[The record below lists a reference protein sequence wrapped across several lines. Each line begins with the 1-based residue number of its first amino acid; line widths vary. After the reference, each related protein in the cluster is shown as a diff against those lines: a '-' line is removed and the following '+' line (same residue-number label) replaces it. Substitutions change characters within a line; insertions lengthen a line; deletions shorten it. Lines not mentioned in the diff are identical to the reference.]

1 MWADA
6 DSISVKASHDYHP
19 EVERVE
25 ADAGPAS
32 AGDERRPPDLGWTGR
47 GVVLGVAD
55 WGCDFAHPDLR
66 HADGSTRLLGLW
78 DQRPSPDPAPDPYGY
93 GRAFGPAELN
103 KALAEPDPYA
113 ALQYHPADFDSG
125 LGAHGTH
132 TISIAAGNGR
142 GGGPSGIA
150 PQADCVF
157 VNLGKRPGPDV
168 VPLGSSTELLEALDY
183 MVRIAGDRPLVCN
196 LSLGRQAGEHT
207 GRTLVERAMDH
218 LVSSRLGTAICQ
230 SAGNYYAR
238 RAHGSWQVHAGD
250 RQPFTVEVDPGD
262 RTPNEVDIWYS
273 GRDRL
278 TIGLASPDLG
288 LAATVPLGE
297 SATLEH
303 DGTEIAR
310 AYHRAL
316 DPNNGDNQCSIVC
329 EPYAAAPRWEITLA
343 AEDVV
348 DGRVHA
354 WIERD
359 SGCSTCQSKLP
370 TAEADPRTTTGTIA
384 NGYRTLVVGAADL
397 HGPRPTIARFSSCG
411 PTRDG
416 RQKPDLC
423 AEGHMVLG
431 ARSHPA
437 AGPRDDLYVRMS
449 GTSMAAPAVAGTV
462 ALLYERYGHLPI
474 AETRR
479 ALLASCTPMPE
490 TEDPHRAGAGLL
502 NVEAALRAVT
512 EEPAENEETAV
523 HHEADDVWSETDDS
537 WEVAPS
543 SPAGVRV
550 AVIGAGLS
558 GLMAASR
565 LAEAKF
571 DVTLFEASDRV
582 GGRVWTR
589 ADVVRG
595 KVVEAGAELIG
606 TNHPLWNRL
615 AAGYGLKL
623 REVTREKDYARRR
636 RSVRY
641 RLGDHDLTPVEM
653 KLIRRV
659 LGPVFDRIGEE
670 ARTVDRLRPWTAAR
684 AADWDRQ
691 TVAERLREPDLLG
704 DTARPDKRL
713 ALRYLEFILANDQCA
728 ATADQSYLGLLAA
741 VSAHRVGDDMR
752 GYWEHTEDLR
762 CIGGNQQLATELARR
777 VPRLLLSAPVEA
789 IELSPGKVRV
799 GYRHERASTYQ
810 DFDYVILATP
820 PAVWPAV
827 RSDPA
832 FRPEDYRIAH
842 GPAVKHLST
851 FDSEFWERAKQAPAA
866 LWDRL
871 GSVWDSTDG
880 QDPHRRGPFG
890 LTVYSGGPIIP
901 DPKDYP
907 KLIETLFR
915 GYGANVRHSLLVDWP
930 AMPWCRTGNSV
941 PARGQVMTVSR
952 NLSRPFQGRLFFAGE
967 QASPGFFGYMEG
979 ALDAGLRAASQVAVA
994 AVRTA
999 AVPAHDVHE
1008 AALVRAET
1016 RGVAQRA
1023 APRRR
1028 SPRRRRRATA
1038 PRRRPACRRPSPAR
1052 RAARRIPSSARGAA
1066 GPPWATPRSASTGS
1080 SPAIRPAPPAAR
1092 PRPPRWRTSRRGPSR
1107 RSRPPGSCPWSW
1119 TAGSATAP
1127 IARCACCRPAS
1138 ASTATARSARTRGL
1152 SLKRFDP
1159 RAPAAGTRFRLLLD
1173 TRRDGTLVPAQ
1184 PGWRW
1189 GAVGHGAVVLANND
1203 DDGSTGRPDNE
1214 DAVVDGGNDGAE
1226 LAPLVIEAGSP
1237 APAGTVIE
1245 LEASHPAALRIFGG
1259 PGPGAAEIIGPAT
1272 GARHR
1277 FATAFSNRH
1286 ELRMEAVRYPAAGFS
1301 GEVTLTLRT
1310 TLPLQPPETQTATV
1324 RVAPWIIPNHL
1335 DRAER
1340 VYVVDAGSS
1349 NDRFRT
1355 ELRALVTAA
1364 GCTLVQIP
1372 SGDIWAQDCMEFGFA
1387 GIPGKTLRTVLR
1399 SPRNR
1404 PLRTAVRALLAEDLG
1419 YVEVGT
1425 LVPDSSYDYGGN
1437 LETSPP
1443 VTVGGKRYPFGRIY
1457 YGPGTPGDPMDPV
1470 TRDFL
1475 ASQTVQ
1481 RPFEVDT
1488 SWLTV
1493 GHVDEVI
1500 SFVPARDRKGFRLLL
1515 ASPRRAYA
1523 ILDRLAPA
1531 ERASRMLVGRSLR
1544 TEGGPVPARVGVEFS
1559 VTDFLALTDDFNPE
1573 LKATN
1578 AGLGI
1583 AHTSITLRR
1592 YNDGCQAHIDRMRAI
1607 LTTELGLDGADIV
1620 EIPAV
1625 FMPNPKTPEFTDAL
1639 VPGMVNMLVVN
1650 RHCIVPKPFG
1660 PIVSGVDRFEKD
1672 VRDQLTPLGLTVSFL
1687 DCWEEYHVL
1696 LGEVHCGTNTLR
1708 RRGPAAWWTFEP

>member
-1 MWADA
+1 M
-6 DSISVKASHDYHP
+6 
-19 EVERVE
+19 
-25 ADAGPAS
+25 
-32 AGDERRPPDLGWTGR
+32 
-47 GVVLGVAD
+47 
-55 WGCDFAHPDLR
+55 
-66 HADGSTRLLGLW
+66 
-78 DQRPSPDPAPDPYGY
+78 
-93 GRAFGPAELN
+93 
-103 KALAEPDPYA
+103 
-113 ALQYHPADFDSG
+113 
-125 LGAHGTH
+125 
-132 TISIAAGNGR
+132 
-142 GGGPSGIA
+142 
-150 PQADCVF
+150 
-157 VNLGKRPGPDV
+157 
-168 VPLGSSTELLEALDY
+168 
-183 MVRIAGDRPLVCN
+183 
-196 LSLGRQAGEHT
+196 
-207 GRTLVERAMDH
+207 
-218 LVSSRLGTAICQ
+218 
-230 SAGNYYAR
+230 
-238 RAHGSWQVHAGD
+238 
-250 RQPFTVEVDPGD
+250 
-262 RTPNEVDIWYS
+262 
-273 GRDRL
+273 
-278 TIGLASPDLG
+278 
-288 LAATVPLGE
+288 
-297 SATLEH
+297 
-303 DGTEIAR
+303 
-310 AYHRAL
+310 
-316 DPNNGDNQCSIVC
+316 
-329 EPYAAAPRWEITLA
+329 
-343 AEDVV
+343 
-348 DGRVHA
+348 
-354 WIERD
+354 
-359 SGCSTCQSKLP
+359 
-370 TAEADPRTTTGTIA
+370 
-384 NGYRTLVVGAADL
+384 
-397 HGPRPTIARFSSCG
+397 
-411 PTRDG
+411 
-416 RQKPDLC
+416 
-423 AEGHMVLG
+423 
-431 ARSHPA
+431 
-437 AGPRDDLYVRMS
+437 
-449 GTSMAAPAVAGTV
+449 
-462 ALLYERYGHLPI
+462 
-474 AETRR
+474 
-479 ALLASCTPMPE
+479 
-490 TEDPHRAGAGLL
+490 
-502 NVEAALRAVT
+502 
-512 EEPAENEETAV
+512 
-523 HHEADDVWSETDDS
+523 
-537 WEVAPS
+537 
-543 SPAGVRV
+543 
-550 AVIGAGLS
+550 IGAGLS

-684 AADWDRQ
+684 ASDWDRQ
-691 TVAERLREPDLLG
+691 TVAERLREPDMLG

-1008 AALVRAET
+1008 AAPVAVPEPDVHEAALATETEAGDGAEAALAT
-1016 RGVAQRA
+1016 ETEAGDGAEAAACVPAAEPGTPGRLAASRHPQGEPPARRGLRPGVPQRVPLPPSGRHRRLHGHDRRGGGLRLADPRGAQGRRA
-1023 APRRR
+1023 AAAGRGLPVRRRHRSRGAHAAGLLRPRPRRR
-1028 SPRRRRRATA
+1028 DRQGHVASSQALRPARPGRRHPVPPPARHATGRHPGARAARMALGCGRSRRGRARQQRRRRVDRAAGQRGRGGRRRERRRRAGA
-1038 PRRRPACRRPSPAR
+1038 AGDRGRLAGAGRDGDRARGQPSR
-1052 RAARRIPSSARGAA
+1052 RAADLRR
-1066 GPPWATPRSASTGS
+1066 
-1080 SPAIRPAPPAAR
+1080 
-1092 PRPPRWRTSRRGPSR
+1092 
-1107 RSRPPGSCPWSW
+1107 
-1119 TAGSATAP
+1119 
-1127 IARCACCRPAS
+1127 
-1138 ASTATARSARTRGL
+1138 
-1152 SLKRFDP
+1152 
-1159 RAPAAGTRFRLLLD
+1159 
-1173 TRRDGTLVPAQ
+1173 
-1184 PGWRW
+1184 
-1189 GAVGHGAVVLANND
+1189 
-1203 DDGSTGRPDNE
+1203 
-1214 DAVVDGGNDGAE
+1214 
-1226 LAPLVIEAGSP
+1226 
-1237 APAGTVIE
+1237 
-1245 LEASHPAALRIFGG
+1245 

-1559 VTDFLALTDDFNPE
+1559 VTDFLALADDFNPE
-1573 LKATN
+1573 LKATQRRPRARAHEHHAAALQRRLPGAHRPH
-1578 AGLGI
+1578 AGDPDHRAGAGRRRHSRDPGGVHAEPEDAGI
-1583 AHTSITLRR
+1583 HRR
-1592 YNDGCQAHIDRMRAI
+1592 AGPGHGQHARRQPALHRPQAVRADR
-1607 LTTELGLDGADIV
+1607 
-1620 EIPAV
+1620 
-1625 FMPNPKTPEFTDAL
+1625 
-1639 VPGMVNMLVVN
+1639 
-1650 RHCIVPKPFG
+1650 
-1660 PIVSGVDRFEKD
+1660 
-1672 VRDQLTPLGLTVSFL
+1672 
-1687 DCWEEYHVL
+1687 
-1696 LGEVHCGTNTLR
+1696 LR
-1708 RRGPAAWWTFEP
+1708 RRPLREGRPRPARRRSG